1 MMRKHTW
8 IIFVLTFLLLSFSY
22 AQKPKVKVGLE
33 VLRDSDFKIL
43 KGKKVG
49 LITNATGITSDG
61 QSSIDLLFNA
71 KDVKLVALFGPEHG
85 LRADVDQYVSSS
97 KDEKTGL
104 PVYSLYGKDG
114 TRPSEESLKGI
125 DILVY
130 DIQDV
135 GVRFYTYITTMA
147 VCMEEAKKAGIKFVV
162 LDRPNMNNGIDVDGC
177 VLDEE
182 LKGGF
187 ASYYPIPIRHGL
199 TIGELA
205 KLFNDHFKIGC
216 KLEVVKMEDWKR
228 EMYYDDSGL
237 PWINPSPNIRN
248 ITQVILYPGVALTE
262 AANISVGRGTYAPF
276 EVIGAPYID
285 GKKLADELNSRKLPG
300 LRFEPISF
308 VPDSTKFKGE
318 KCGGVRIHLEHRDLL
333 QVIPA
338 GMHIVDA
345 LYKLYPNDYKIEANF
360 ALIGS
365 KSVPEKIKK
374 GVPLTEIMKEW
385 QPKIEEFKKIRE
397 KYLLY

>member
-1 MMRKHTW
+1 MVCL
-8 IIFVLTFLLLSFSY
+8 IY

-33 VLRDSDFKIL
+33 VLRDSDFQIL

-49 LITNATGITSDG
+49 LITNATGVTSDG
-61 QSSIDLLFNA
+61 KSSIDLLFSA

-125 DILVY
+125 DVLVY

-147 VCMEEAKKAGIKFVV
+147 VCMEEAKKAGIEFIV

-182 LKGGF
+182 LRGGF
-187 ASYYPIPIRHGL
+187 ASYYPIPVRHGL
-199 TIGELA
+199 TVGELA

-216 KLEVVKMEDWKR
+216 KLEVVKMEGWKR
-228 EMYYDDSGL
+228 EMYYDDTGL

-248 ITQVILYPGVALTE
+248 VTQVILYPGVALTE
-262 AANISVGRGTYAPF
+262 AANVSVGRGTYAPF

-285 GKKLADELNSRKLPG
+285 GKKLADELNGRKLPG

-333 QVIPA
+333 NVIPA
-338 GMHIVDA
+338 GMNIVEA
-345 LYKLYPNDYKIEANF
+345 LYKLYPNEYKIEANDG
-360 ALIGS
+360 LIGS

-374 GVPLTEIMKEW
+374 GVPLAEIMKEW
-385 QPKIEEFKKIRE
+385 QPKIDEFKKIRE

>member
-338 GMHIVDA
+338 GMNIVEA
-345 LYKLYPNDYKIEANF
+345 LYKLYPNEYKIEANDG
-360 ALIGS
+360 LIGS

>member
-1 MMRKHTW
+1 MLKKIC
-8 IIFVLTFLLLSFSY
+8 IIFLVVFLMVCLVY

-33 VLRDSDFKIL
+33 VLRDSDFQIL

-49 LITNATGITSDG
+49 LITNATGVTSDG
-61 QSSIDLLFNA
+61 KSSIDLIFGA

-125 DILVY
+125 DVLVY

-147 VCMEEAKKAGIKFVV
+147 VCMEEAKKAGIEFVV
-162 LDRPNMNNGIDVDGC
+162 LDRPNMNNGVDVDGC

-182 LKGGF
+182 LRGGF

-199 TIGELA
+199 TVGELA

-248 ITQVILYPGVALTE
+248 VTQVILYPGVALTE

-276 EVIGAPYID
+276 EVVGAPYID
-285 GKKLADELNSRKLPG
+285 GKILADELNSRKLPG
-300 LRFEPISF
+300 LRFELISF
-308 VPDSTKFKGE
+308 VPDSAKFKGE
-318 KCGGVRIHLEHRDLL
+318 KCV
-333 QVIPA
+333 V
-338 GMHIVDA
+338 
-345 LYKLYPNDYKIEANF
+345 
-360 ALIGS
+360 
-365 KSVPEKIKK
+365 
-374 GVPLTEIMKEW
+374 
-385 QPKIEEFKKIRE
+385 
-397 KYLLY
+397 

>member
-1 MMRKHTW
+1 MLKKIC
-8 IIFVLTFLLLSFSY
+8 IIFLVVFLMVCLVY

-33 VLRDSDFKIL
+33 VLRDSDFQIL

-61 QSSIDLLFNA
+61 KSSIDLLFGA

-125 DILVY
+125 DVLVY

-147 VCMEEAKKAGIKFVV
+147 VCMEEAKKAGIEFVV
-162 LDRPNMNNGIDVDGC
+162 LDRPDMDNGIDVDGC

-182 LKGGF
+182 LRGGF

-216 KLEVVKMEDWKR
+216 KLEVVKMEGWKR
-228 EMYYDDSGL
+228 EMYYDDTYL

-308 VPDSTKFKGE
+308 VPDSTKFRGE

-333 QVIPA
+333 DVIPA
-338 GMHIVDA
+338 GMNIVEA
-345 LYKLYPNDYKIEANF
+345 LYKLYPTEYKIEANDG
-360 ALIGS
+360 LIGS

-374 GVPLTEIMKEW
+374 GVPLAEIMKEW
-385 QPKIEEFKKIRE
+385 QPKIDEFKKIRE

>member
-1 MMRKHTW
+1 MLKKIC
-8 IIFVLTFLLLSFSY
+8 IIFLVVFSMVCLIY

-33 VLRDSDFKIL
+33 VLRDSDFQIL

-49 LITNATGITSDG
+49 LITNATGVTSDG
-61 QSSIDLLFNA
+61 KSSIDLLFSA

-125 DILVY
+125 DVLVY

-147 VCMEEAKKAGIKFVV
+147 VCMEEAKKAGIEFIV

-182 LKGGF
+182 LRGGF

-199 TIGELA
+199 TVGELA

-216 KLEVVKMEDWKR
+216 KLEVVKMEGWKR
-228 EMYYDDSGL
+228 EMYYDDTGL

-248 ITQVILYPGVALTE
+248 VTQVILYPGVALTE
-262 AANISVGRGTYAPF
+262 AANVSVGRGTYAPF
-276 EVIGAPYID
+276 EVVGAPYID
-285 GKKLADELNSRKLPG
+285 GKKLADELNGRKLPG

-308 VPDSTKFKGE
+308 VPDSTKFRGE

-333 QVIPA
+333 NVISA
-338 GMHIVDA
+338 GMNIVEA
-345 LYKLYPNDYKIEANF
+345 LYKLYPNEYKIEANDG
-360 ALIGS
+360 LIGS

-374 GVPLTEIMKEW
+374 GVPLAEIMKEC